1 MEESMDSGIR
11 ILVIAALLVCAGLF
25 IGSVSEAKSSWKIGD
40 PIVGYWGGPGYPG
53 AQQPVND
60 YFAKQLVD
68 GGWNVAHCRE
78 ADIPIINKYKLRMLL
93 WDDLLTPQTLDSPE
107 ATAKLDALID
117 RVKDNPNMY
126 MYFLIDE
133 PSAVLYPGFA
143 KLVAHL
149 KEKDPKHA
157 AYIDLFPMRASN
169 EQLGRTGDMYTAYA
183 AYVGDFIKMIKPVFM
198 SYDNYHFYRTEQ
210 NIPYDTDWYF
220 DNLAII
226 SKAANE
232 ANLPFMNI
240 IQASSWAPG
249 VRVPKPQEFR
259 WLVYTSIAYGAQA
272 TCQYVYY
279 YPGHEGNM
287 VDKDGKPT
295 ELYFEAKTL
304 NRDFVAIVKQLQK
317 LKSLGAYH
325 TGTLP
330 PGTKALP
337 SSSPFQLFP
346 KIPKREYVQ
355 NQLVTGYVV
364 GLFGKNNQP
373 TSAVIVN
380 LDYKNPQTITI
391 TAPENLEVFDPTR
404 KRWSASADG
413 KQIRLDLP
421 AGGGK
426 LIRMAK

>member
-1 MEESMDSGIR
+1 MDSGIR

-25 IGSVSEAKSSWKIGD
+25 VGSVSEAKSAWKIGD

-53 AQQPVND
+53 SLEPVND
-60 YFAKQLVD
+60 YFAKQLKD

-107 ATAKLDALID
+107 ATAKLDALIN

-133 PSAVLYPGFA
+133 PSAALYPGFA

-183 AYVGDFIKMIKPVFM
+183 AYVGDFIKMVKPVFM

-226 SKAANE
+226 SKAANK

-295 ELYFEAKTL
+295 ELYFEAKKL
-304 NRDFVAIVKQLQK
+304 NRDFVAIVKQLQR

-325 TGTLP
+325 AGTIP
-330 PGTKALP
+330 PGTTALP

-364 GLFGKNNQP
+364 GLFGKGSQA

-391 TAPENLEVFDPTR
+391 TAPENLEVFDATR
-404 KRWSASADG
+404 KRWSASPAS
-413 KQIRLDLP
+413 KQIELNLP
-421 AGGGK
+421 AGAGK
-426 LIRMAK
+426 LIRLAK